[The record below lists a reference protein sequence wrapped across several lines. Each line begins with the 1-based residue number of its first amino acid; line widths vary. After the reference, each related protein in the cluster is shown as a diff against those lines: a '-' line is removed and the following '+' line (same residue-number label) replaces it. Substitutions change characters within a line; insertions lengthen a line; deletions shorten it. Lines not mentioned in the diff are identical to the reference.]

1 MANPGQQ
8 PYPATPGP
16 GGFPDDQ
23 RHQRPRHP
31 LANYHF
37 SADELRVLK
46 ECNMESFYQRS
57 LPLGTALG
65 LAAYFGVK
73 RGFLK
78 PNSRWG
84 AVPKVCL
91 GVIVGYF
98 AGKFS
103 YQKKCAEKLMQL
115 PNSKLAEVLK
125 QRKRGGLYEGL
136 TPDQGFGTGLA
147 LPPFGNTTTD
157 SYSDEAYRQNRSSA
171 LNLDTDRPANAE
183 LDDIYRPNLDEAKP
197 APITKFEDNLPLDPP
212 KSSTTYDELRQKNRE
227 EYMRKMRG
235 GAPAEPSPP
244 PLVERKP
251 LPPREAAPD
260 VSASGQK
267 NKYGDVWSQ

>member
-1 MANPGQQ
+1 MSQNPGQH
-8 PYPATPGP
+8 PYQAPPGVEGYP
-16 GGFPDDQ
+16 EDQ
-23 RHQRPRHP
+23 RSQRPRHP
-31 LANYHF
+31 MANYHF

-73 RGFLK
+73 RGFFR
-78 PNSRWG
+78 PNAKYG

-98 AGKFS
+98 FGKFS
-103 YQKKCAEKLMQL
+103 YQQKCAEKLMRL
-115 PNSKLAEVLK
+115 PNSKLAEILK
-125 QRKRGGLYEGL
+125 QRKRGGLYESL

-157 SYSDEAYRQNRSSA
+157 SYSDEVFRKNRNSA
-171 LNLDTDRPANAE
+171 LNLDTERPANTE
-183 LDDIYRPNLDEAKP
+183 LDDTYRPNVDS
-197 APITKFEDNLPLDPP
+197 PITKFDDNLPLDPP
-212 KSSTTYDELRQKNRE
+212 KTTTSYDELRQKNRE
-227 EYMRKMRG
+227 EYVRRMRG
-235 GAPAEPSPP
+235 GAPPEAPPVDRRPP
-244 PLVERKP
+244 PPRDV
-251 LPPREAAPD
+251 PPEGPT
-260 VSASGQK
+260 GQK